1 MKYTVEDFYSKKFE
15 DESNEILLNER
26 WLFSEK
32 AMEDYVI
39 QITNISISD
48 YISYCENLPS
58 IPNYTSKDITQ
69 LSSLYDCTLGMCK
82 ALKEVDH
89 GLSFTEIATK
99 LHDGQYYKYNS
110 GALTKYGENQVK
122 TASQLGLTIC
132 IKDLWYLSSIGHIFP
147 NLAGDIQ
154 NKYFSICLLRD
165 PFYSRVLCS
174 MYKQETN
181 LPNYMTILSE
191 TTQKRRLSSCK
202 QLINFF
208 IQQCNTESIS
218 IYPIT
223 TNFN

>member
-48 YISYCENLPS
+48 YISYCESLPS

>member
-15 DESNEILLNER
+15 NESNDILLKER

-39 QITNISISD
+39 QITNISLSD
-48 YISYCENLPS
+48 YISYCESHLS
-58 IPNYTSKDITQ
+58 FPNYTSKDITQ

-82 ALKEVDH
+82 ALKEVDR
-89 GLSFTEIATK
+89 GLSLTEIAEK

-122 TASQLGLTIC
+122 TASQLGLAIC
-132 IKDLWYLSSIGHIFP
+132 IKDLWYLSSIGQIFQ
-147 NLAGDIQ
+147 NLADEIQ

-174 MYKQETN
+174 MCKHETK
-181 LPNYMTILSE
+181 LPDYMTILSE
-191 TTQKRRLSSCK
+191 ATQKRRISSCK
-202 QLINFF
+202 KLINFF
-208 IQQCNTESIS
+208 VQQCYAESIS

-223 TNFN
+223 INIK

>member
-1 MKYTVEDFYSKKFE
+1 MKYTAEDFYSKKFE

-39 QITNISISD
+39 QITNISLSD
-48 YISYCENLPS
+48 YISYCESLPS
-58 IPNYTSKDITQ
+58 IPKYTSKDITQ

-165 PFYSRVLCS
+165 PFYRVLLISLC
-174 MYKQETN
+174 KQDVKLES
-181 LPNYMTILSE
+181 YMEILSE
-191 TTQKRRLSSCK
+191 TTRKRRRSSCLK
-202 QLINFF
+202 LINIFLT
-208 IQQCNTESIS
+208 QCEKEDIK
-218 IYPIT
+218 IYT
-223 TNFN
+223 LL

>member
-39 QITNISISD
+39 QITNISLSD
-48 YISYCENLPS
+48 YISYCESLPS
-58 IPNYTSKDITQ
+58 IPKYTSKDITQ

-89 GLSFTEIATK
+89 GLSYTEIATI
-99 LHDGQYYKYNS
+99 LHDGQFYKYNS

-132 IKDLWYLSSIGHIFP
+132 IKDLWYLSSIGQIFP

-174 MYKQETN
+174 MCKQETN

-208 IQQCNTESIS
+208 IQQCNTESIN

>member
-89 GLSFTEIATK
+89 GLSYIEIATK
-99 LHDGQYYKYNS
+99 LHDGHSYTNTP

-122 TASQLGLTIC
+122 TASQLGLTLC
-132 IKDLWYLSSIGHIFP
+132 IKDLWYLSAIGQIFP
-147 NLAGDIQ
+147 NLADDIQ

-174 MYKQETN
+174 MCKQETN

-191 TTQKRRLSSCK
+191 STQKRRIPNCK

-208 IQQCNTESIS
+208 IQQCNTESIN

>member
-1 MKYTVEDFYSKKFE
+1 MKYTVEDFFSKKFE

-39 QITNISISD
+39 KITNISISD
-48 YISYCENLPS
+48 YISYCESLPS

-89 GLSFTEIATK
+89 GLSYTEIATI

-122 TASQLGLTIC
+122 TASQLGLTLC

-174 MYKQETN
+174 MRKQETN

-191 TTQKRRLSSCK
+191 STQKRRLSSCK